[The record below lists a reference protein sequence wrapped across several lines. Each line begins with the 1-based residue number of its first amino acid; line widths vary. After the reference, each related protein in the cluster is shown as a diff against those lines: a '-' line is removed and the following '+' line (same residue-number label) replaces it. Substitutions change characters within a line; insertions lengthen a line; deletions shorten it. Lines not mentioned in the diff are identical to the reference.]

1 MIRLL
6 GPNVRPAEVSSL
18 ADLVKDVVT
27 AGTASRIVFA
37 RVGADVTDVEPVGDG
52 VDGKSPGVSESH
64 GIDFRAGF
72 LHAFGKEIA
81 LRDFIGAVWLYFNAK
96 DFSAEVVGVSR
107 GFLGIKWFAA
117 FSFVDWR
124 KSIRGEGAGVVSG

>member
-6 GPNVRPAEVSSL
+6 GSNVGPDEISGL
-18 ADLVKDVVT
+18 ADLVKDVVA
-27 AGTASRIVFA
+27 AGATVGIVFA
-37 RVGADVTDVEPVGDG
+37 RVGANVTDVEPVGDG
-52 VDGKSPGVSESH
+52 VDGESPGVSESH

-81 LRDFIGAVWLYFNAK
+81 LRDFIGAVWLHFNAK
-96 DFSAEVVGVSR
+96 DLSAEVVGISR

-124 KSIRGEGAGVVSG
+124 KSIGGEGAGVVSG